1 MHVRPARPEDRQRL
15 LELWERAVRA
25 THTFLADSDVV
36 ALRPLVA
43 AELAG
48 DTVDWW
54 VLVAATE
61 TPVGLL
67 GYGRDTIE
75 ALFVDPDHLRQGGGK
90 LLVAHAQSLA
100 AGALS
105 VDVNEQNESALRFYR
120 ALGFSVTGRSPTDG
134 AGRPFPLL
142 HMRRAAPLSMRPPL
156 VYLPGAGGLASFWR
170 PVAELLRPRS
180 EPLLVE
186 YPGFGETP
194 LNSSVRNVSD
204 LLDSILKTL
213 PVSFDLVAQSMGGAL
228 ALRLALDH
236 PARVRRLVLVATTGG
251 IDVRRL
257 GAAEWRTSDWVAQ
270 RPEMPRWFVDDRSD
284 LGDRLRTLRVPT
296 LVLIGDAD
304 PLAPT
309 GVGEYLRDQIPGAR
323 MEIIAGGTHA
333 MAEELP
339 ERIAALIDRHLG

>member
-25 THTFLADSDVV
+25 THSFLEDSDVV
-36 ALRPLVA
+36 ALRPQVA

-48 DTVDWW
+48 DTVEWW
-54 VLVAATE
+54 VLVSATE
-61 TPVGLL
+61 TPIGFL
-67 GYGRDTIE
+67 GYTPDTIE
-75 ALFVDPDHLRQGGGK
+75 ALFIDPGHHRQGGGK

-105 VDVNEQNESALRFYR
+105 VDVNEENASALRFYE

-142 HMRRAAPLSMRPPL
+142 HLKRATSLSLRPPV

-180 EPLLVE
+180 EPRLVE

-194 LNSSVRNVSD
+194 PNLSIRSVSD
-204 LLDSILKTL
+204 LLDTILEGL
-213 PVSFDLVAQSMGGAL
+213 PASFDLVAQSMGGAL

-257 GAAEWRTSDWVAQ
+257 GAAEWRTSDWVAL
-270 RPEMPRWFVDDRSD
+270 RPEMPRWFVEDRSD
-284 LGDRLRTLRVPT
+284 FGDRLPTLRVPT

-309 GVGEYLRDQIPGAR
+309 GVGEYLRAQIPGAGL
-323 MEIIAGGTHA
+323 EIIAGGTHA

-339 ERIAALIDRHLG
+339 ERIAALVDRHLG

>member
-1 MHVRPARPEDRQRL
+1 MHVP
-15 LELWERAVRA
+15 
-25 THTFLADSDVV
+25 H
-36 ALRPLVA
+36 
-43 AELAG
+43 
-48 DTVDWW
+48 
-54 VLVAATE
+54 
-61 TPVGLL
+61 
-67 GYGRDTIE
+67 
-75 ALFVDPDHLRQGGGK
+75 
-90 LLVAHAQSLA
+90 
-100 AGALS
+100 S
-105 VDVNEQNESALRFYR
+105 V
-120 ALGFSVTGRSPTDG
+120 
-134 AGRPFPLL
+134 
-142 HMRRAAPLSMRPPL
+142 RPPV

-170 PVAELLRPRS
+170 PVAELLRSRS

-194 LNSSVRNVSD
+194 PNPSIRNVSD
-204 LLDSILKTL
+204 LLDVILEPL
-213 PVSFDLVAQSMGGAL
+213 PTSFDLVAQSMGGAL

-270 RPEMPRWFVDDRSD
+270 HPQLPRWFVDDRSD
-284 LGDRLRTLRVPT
+284 LGDRLPTLRPPT

-304 PLAPT
+304 PLAPL

-323 MEIIAGGTHA
+323 LEIVAGGTHS